1 MNELVFPDGLYQEL
15 AARLLADETERCA
28 ILICGHSKSLSR
40 TRLLVREIVHPGP
53 EEYQHQTELS
63 ATLSPSI
70 VARMAQRARREGVSL
85 VFAHSHPFATRQ
97 AATFSEVDDA
107 GEAHLAAFLDRRA
120 PGQPHGALVL
130 GHGGAT
136 FRALGDGVAGR
147 IIALGSQRV
156 VVSDPGMNDA
166 IEQRHDRQI
175 RAFGVDGQRVLSSLH
190 VAVVGA
196 GGTGSVVIT
205 ELAHL
210 GVGRLTIVD
219 PDVVEQSNLNRVVGA
234 TAADVG
240 RSKAEVLAHQAK
252 RINFDISVEARVKS
266 VLLVEEAKRL
276 VDADL
281 IFCCTDSH
289 GSRVILNQLAYQY
302 LIPMIDMGVV
312 IVAKDQVV
320 ERVFAR
326 TQMLTPGLG
335 CLTCGGGLDPE
346 QVRRDF
352 LTDFERQA
360 DPYILGAQAPQPAVI
375 SLNAT
380 IASLGVTMFLSVVA
394 RVPSRSRY
402 AMYDALAGTVRAG
415 IGAKDVT
422 CIVCSPSGSL
432 GRGDEWPLPGRR
444 Q

>member
-1 MNELVFPDGLYQEL
+1 V
-15 AARLLADETERCA
+15 
-28 ILICGHSKSLSR
+28 I
-40 TRLLVREIVHPGP
+40 
-53 EEYQHQTELS
+53 
-63 ATLSPSI
+63 
-70 VARMAQRARREGVSL
+70 
-85 VFAHSHPFATRQ
+85 
-97 AATFSEVDDA
+97 
-107 GEAHLAAFLDRRA
+107 
-120 PGQPHGALVL
+120 

-136 FRALGDGVAGR
+136 FRALGGGMAGR
-147 IIALGSQRV
+147 IIALGTERV
-156 VVSDPGMNDA
+156 VVSDPEVTDA
-166 IEQRHDRQI
+166 IDERHDRQI
-175 RAFGVDGQRVLSSLH
+175 RAFGVDGQRILTSLH

-196 GGTGSVVIT
+196 GGTGSVVVT

-219 PDVVEQSNLNRVVGA
+219 PDVVERSNLNRVVGA
-234 TAADVG
+234 TAADEG

-252 RINFDISVEARVKS
+252 RINPDVSVEARAKS

-326 TQMLTPGLG
+326 AQMLAPGLG

-352 LTDFERQA
+352 LTEFERQA
-360 DPYILGAQAPQPAVI
+360 DPYILGAPC
-375 SLNAT
+375 T
-380 IASLGVTMFLSVVA
+380 T
-394 RVPSRSRY
+394 R
-402 AMYDALAGTVRAG
+402 
-415 IGAKDVT
+415 
-422 CIVCSPSGSL
+422 
-432 GRGDEWPLPGRR
+432 WPGR
-444 Q
+444 